1 MNRPTEWVTVPIRP
15 HKEELPRLHTELDE
29 LGRKHGFPTQAV
41 LDIQLV
47 LEEHLTNILC
57 HGKLPEGGGQITLR
71 WRLSGHALE
80 IEVED
85 NGSPFNPLD
94 HPKFEANQPFDERN
108 LGGLGI
114 HMMRSF
120 MDRLDY
126 RRQAGLNILTLRK
139 QIPGATQGREFL
151 RH

>member
-15 HKEELPRLHTELDE
+15 HKEELPRLHTVLDE
-29 LGRKHGFPTQAV
+29 LGRKHGIPAQAV
-41 LDIQLV
+41 SDLQLV

-57 HGKLPEGGGQITLR
+57 HGKLPNGEGHIGVR

-85 NGSPFNPLD
+85 NGSPFNPLE
-94 HPKFEANQPFDERN
+94 HPQFEPNQPFDERN

-114 HMMRSF
+114 HMMRSLT
-120 MDRLDY
+120 DGLDY
-126 RRQAGLNILTLRK
+126 RREAGLNIVTLRK
-139 QIPGATQGREFL
+139 QIPGAT
-151 RH
+151 